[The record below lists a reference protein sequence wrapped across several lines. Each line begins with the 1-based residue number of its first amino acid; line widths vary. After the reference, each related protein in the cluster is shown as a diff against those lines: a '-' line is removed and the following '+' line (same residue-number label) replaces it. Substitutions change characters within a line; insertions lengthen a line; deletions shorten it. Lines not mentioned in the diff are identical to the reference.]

1 MMQGRFHFYEGYSLQ
16 QITFPVRVM
25 KMLGIE
31 KLLISNTSGGLNPDY
46 KPASLVL
53 LDDHINFLPNN
64 PLTGKN
70 LDEFGSRFPDMSQPY
85 NQEMNKKLLAL
96 AQTLEITLH
105 EGVYAAWTG
114 PCLETRAEYRFLRMA
129 GADVVGMSTVPE
141 VIVANHMKLPVSA
154 ISVVT
159 DLCDPDNLKP
169 LALEDILENAAKAEA
184 KLIQLISKFFE
195 NT

>member
-1 MMQGRFHFYEGYSLQ
+1 QAIAQ
-16 QITFPVRVM
+16 
-25 KMLGIE
+25 
-31 KLLISNTSGGLNPDY
+31 
-46 KPASLVL
+46 
-53 LDDHINFLPNN
+53 
-64 PLTGKN
+64 
-70 LDEFGSRFPDMSQPY
+70 
-85 NQEMNKKLLAL
+85 AL
-96 AQTLEITLH
+96 KIKLH

-129 GADVVGMSTVPE
+129 DADLVGMSTVPE

-169 LALEDILENAAKAEA
+169 LALDDILENAAKAEA

-195 NT
+195 NA